1 MAGDDRCR
9 ILIHSLQAWTPIKS
23 KCIIFFL
30 SHEMSLLQ
38 DTLHGIERKSY
49 SRGSGGRGRS
59 RERSPPPPRE
69 RDRHGPPPGH
79 HRYVTYKMPI
89 PIFPET
95 NSPRWLGWVIPRPD
109 HLMVMGASSCNLR
122 TILLL
127 SPLTDKY
134 NLILNSMQCQA

>member
-1 MAGDDRCR
+1 MLGDDRCR
-9 ILIHSLQAWTPIKS
+9 ILIHS
-23 KCIIFFL
+23 
-30 SHEMSLLQ
+30 LQ

-79 HRYVTYKMPI
+79 HRYVTYKMPF

-122 TILLL
+122 TIGVIMEVSILL
-127 SPLTDKY
+127 S
-134 NLILNSMQCQA
+134 ILGGPGRRVG